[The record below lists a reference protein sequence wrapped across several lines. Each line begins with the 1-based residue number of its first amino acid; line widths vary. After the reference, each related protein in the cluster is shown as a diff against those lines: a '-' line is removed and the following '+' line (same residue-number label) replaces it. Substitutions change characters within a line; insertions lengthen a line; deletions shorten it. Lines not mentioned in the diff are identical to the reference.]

1 MQELEGLL
9 PERPKMEIPEGENV
23 EEVNLVDYD
32 DTRSAAGGRASEA
45 YHEDDDEMGGAGAG
59 PRVQCAHQ

>member
-1 MQELEGLL
+1 MGNR
-9 PERPKMEIPEGENV
+9 PEEDLPEGEDV

-32 DTRSAAGGRASEA
+32 DTRSGGARSEA
-45 YHEDDDEMGGAGAG
+45 YQEDDDEMGGGAG